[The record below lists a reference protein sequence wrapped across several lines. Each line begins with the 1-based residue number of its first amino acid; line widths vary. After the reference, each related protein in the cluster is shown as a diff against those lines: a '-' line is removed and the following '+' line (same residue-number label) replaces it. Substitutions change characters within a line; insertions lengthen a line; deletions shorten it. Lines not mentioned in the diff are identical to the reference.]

1 MRDPDK
7 FGWFPFLTREL
18 RVCARAS
25 CRYDVGN
32 STRSLDWSIPVHLF
46 SILGSWEP
54 WKYQPVALYAIS
66 PISME
71 LCQFK
76 GCTLKLKQANW
87 FLFWLFPW
95 IERLLYRFFLV
106 FTKEIASK
114 WGKCMKLSLRWYLTY
129 YSEGLHR
136 YCYILD
142 KCTT

>member
-1 MRDPDK
+1 MCWMK
-7 FGWFPFLTREL
+7 LIL
-18 RVCARAS
+18 C
-25 CRYDVGN
+25 
-32 STRSLDWSIPVHLF
+32 
-46 SILGSWEP
+46 SILYYYKCNIWGYITNEICAKKLFLAQLGVCP

-71 LCQFK
+71 LGQFK

-142 KCTT
+142 KSTT

>member
-1 MRDPDK
+1 MCWMK
-7 FGWFPFLTREL
+7 LIL
-18 RVCARAS
+18 C
-25 CRYDVGN
+25 
-32 STRSLDWSIPVHLF
+32 
-46 SILGSWEP
+46 SILYYYKCNIWGYITNEICAKKLFLAHLGVCP

-106 FTKEIASK
+106 FTKEIALK